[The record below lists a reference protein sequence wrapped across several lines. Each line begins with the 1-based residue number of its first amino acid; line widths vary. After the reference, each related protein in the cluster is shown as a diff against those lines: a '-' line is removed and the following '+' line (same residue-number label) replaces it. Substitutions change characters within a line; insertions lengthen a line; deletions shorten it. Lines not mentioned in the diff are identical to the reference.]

1 MSSLF
6 LSLAFKIHSI
16 PQLQIKGLLHLFQ
29 ASSFIFYLL
38 QVYLF
43 YVLIL
48 QVSSYKNLTRNEHLT
63 VSTIRDNSYFK

>member
-1 MSSLF
+1 
-6 LSLAFKIHSI
+6 
-16 PQLQIKGLLHLFQ
+16 LFQ

-48 QVSSYKNLTRNEHLT
+48 QGFNKNQVLIILFVSSFNKILLAC
-63 VSTIRDNSYFK
+63 IIFKF